1 MKVDRRA
8 FQDMF
13 CNATGVIRLI
23 THYPIFFSLE
33 FTAIPYRDGGYLDGE
48 LQPYLPCPL
57 TFFFAQLQQKNFPR
71 SPIVEDS
78 DPSFLFG
85 RGGVPILMIDP
96 MHHMTTLISVP
107 KSTSRN
113 SKLLKWTPQITPP
126 QIIVNCKVFIR
137 TLRNL

>member
-23 THYPIFFSLE
+23 THYPISFSLE
-33 FTAIPYRDGGYLDGE
+33 FTAIPYLDGG

-78 DPSFLFG
+78 EPPASGPAAAAG
-85 RGGVPILMIDP
+85 RRPPPISMIDP

-137 TLRNL
+137 TLLH